1 MTIATANVTTTAA
14 NAYVSSGNTAITWM
28 SLTNYSAGNVT
39 ANVFVVPSG
48 SSASNLNVVLN
59 QIEIAANDTYQIYSA
74 GEKLLLSNG
83 DAMVA
88 NANVDNAVNAVTS
101 YTSI

>member
-1 MTIATANVTTTAA
+1 MTIAIANVTTTAA

-48 SSASNLNVVLN
+48 SSASNLNAVLN

>member
-1 MTIATANVTTTAA
+1 MTIATANVTSTAA
-14 NAYVSSGNTAITWM
+14 NVYVSNGNTAITWL
-28 SLTNYSAGNVT
+28 SLTNYTAGNVT
-39 ANVFVVPSG
+39 ANVFVVLSG
-48 SSASNLNVVLN
+48 SSASNLNAVLN

>member
-1 MTIATANVTTTAA
+1 MTIAIANVTTTAA

-74 GEKLLLSNG
+74 GEKLLLNNG

-101 YTSI
+101 YTYI

>member
-1 MTIATANVTTTAA
+1 MTIAIANVTTTAA

-48 SSASNLNVVLN
+48 SSASNLNAVLN

-74 GEKLLLSNG
+74 GEKLLLNNG